1 MPTAAPPTEVA
12 RYYETVAAFYEAE
25 MTLRVDLPLWRAL
38 VTRVG
43 ARTVIDLGCGNGR
56 VARALAADVEVIG
69 VDVQTA
75 LLPRE
80 PGFEFVKADM
90 RDLPFPDG
98 AGRRFD
104 LAIAAND
111 PFAHLLEDDDR
122 ARALDEAERVA
133 GRIVIDGLALSPIDG
148 ARAGSTGL
156 VREAILPGGVTRH
169 ETWHALG
176 GHRYRATYRYLRDG
190 AVLAEAATD
199 VRAWSRD
206 EPALRGR
213 WPRLYGGL
221 DGRPFDPDAS
231 AVVIAIGVVL

>member
-1 MPTAAPPTEVA
+1 MPTAAPPTELA
-12 RYYETVAAFYEAE
+12 RYYEIVARFYHSE
-25 MTLRVDLPLWRAL
+25 MAVRADIPRWRA
-38 VTRVG
+38 VVARIG
-43 ARTVIDLGCGNGR
+43 ARSVLDLGCGDGR
-56 VARALAADVEVIG
+56 VARALAADVEVVG

-90 RDLPFPDG
+90 RDLPFPDD

-122 ARALDEAERVA
+122 ARALDEAQRVA
-133 GRIVIDGLALSPIDG
+133 GRVVIDGLALSPIDG

-206 EPALRGR
+206 SP
-213 WPRLYGGL
+213 
-221 DGRPFDPDAS
+221 
-231 AVVIAIGVVL
+231 